1 MSVAAIYA
9 RRSTDQNAVDEVLE
23 ETGLDLER
31 AESILLERID
41 ERENPAFTARLFEDL
56 ASSGITFI
64 VTIVEEEIGEWE
76 ERNRRP
82 RKS

>member
-1 MSVAAIYA
+1 
-9 RRSTDQNAVDEVLE
+9 VLE

-41 ERENPAFTARLFEDL
+41 ERENPAFTAGLFEDL